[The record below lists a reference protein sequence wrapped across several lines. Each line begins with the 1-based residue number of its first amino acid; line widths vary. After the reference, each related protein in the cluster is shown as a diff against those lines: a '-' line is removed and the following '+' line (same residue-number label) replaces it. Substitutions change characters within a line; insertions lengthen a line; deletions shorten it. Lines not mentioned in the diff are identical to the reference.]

1 MKKKFILICFITTI
15 IIGSIVHA
23 ITVKTEPPAD
33 FINNLKTC
41 TKSSFYENN
50 TTISEY
56 TIKGKLPNGRCEIY
70 LTAYANYANNYVYN
84 QYKEMMNTF
93 SEMRGDNPQKIN
105 ILSQAEMIQ
114 QAKKEKHTI
123 SCKLNNEEI
132 NALYAAYQKHNSKNP
147 PDKISKDNI
156 KFYFDTTN
164 MGSFNNLLISY
175 ISGPCHSSYE
185 KDKSFKRYA
194 CEYADATCYVTLYS
208 DGTNRIKCNNER
220 EQNFDFKITDKVI
233 KHVKSGMCTL
243 L

>member
-1 MKKKFILICFITTI
+1 
-15 IIGSIVHA
+15 
-23 ITVKTEPPAD
+23 
-33 FINNLKTC
+33 
-41 TKSSFYENN
+41 
-50 TTISEY
+50 
-56 TIKGKLPNGRCEIY
+56 
-70 LTAYANYANNYVYN
+70 
-84 QYKEMMNTF
+84 
-93 SEMRGDNPQKIN
+93 
-105 ILSQAEMIQ
+105 
-114 QAKKEKHTI
+114 
-123 SCKLNNEEI
+123 
-132 NALYAAYQKHNSKNP
+132 
-147 PDKISKDNI
+147 
-156 KFYFDTTN
+156 